1 MPSYPLTFPATPK
14 FRSFSIREKYASP
27 TTESP
32 FTNDQQVFEY
42 SGSNKIEWEMEL
54 VPIPNGDSDID
65 TWIQFLRDLHGK
77 YGTFTLNLQTH
88 SSTIDYVS
96 GQTGLPTTWRS
107 KDNSHGWTFDEQRMF
122 TGVTLRAIEA

>member
-1 MPSYPLTFPATPK
+1 M
-14 FRSFSIREKYASP
+14 
-27 TTESP
+27 
-32 FTNDQQVFEY
+32 
-42 SGSNKIEWEMEL
+42 
-54 VPIPNGDSDID
+54 PIPNGDSDID